1 RAESANLL
9 ARVDVPNM
17 DLSVRPARGS
27 DLAIRMARQHR
38 LLFRCQGKT
47 AQFLSGRAI
56 PFANGLIAAAGD
68 QRPGVGR
75 ESHVTD
81 SPFLAVVGGSLLAHG
96 KVPEADHGLGIAGS
110 QCLLVR
116 REAQAVDIAEVAQAL
131 AEFLSGACIPKAKG
145 VIEAAARQDLTVQ
158 RERD

>member
-1 RAESANLL
+1 
-9 ARVDVPNM
+9 
-17 DLSVRPARGS
+17 
-27 DLAIRMARQHR
+27 
-38 LLFRCQGKT
+38 
-47 AQFLSGRAI
+47 
-56 PFANGLIAAAGD
+56 
-68 QRPGVGR
+68 
-75 ESHVTD
+75 HVTD
-81 SPFLAVVGGSLLAHG
+81 SAFVAVVGGSLLAHG

-158 RERD
+158 RERDLLHFAVMAFELAQLPIESQEFECLHNGHDSGPSSPGDGGQEIRAEVRIHRWRCVPEANYLIDARR